1 MKIVPSIVNWYFKQ
15 RYKKIEQHYLD
26 PLTIQQKTFQ
36 TLIDKAQNTLY
47 GKKYNFSEIK
57 NYSQFINYC
66 PPNTYE
72 SIFPFINKIIEG
84 EKNVLWP
91 SKINWFAKSS
101 GTTSAKS
108 KFIPVSYE
116 ALEDCHFKGG
126 RDVLSFYC
134 NNHQQTNIFDGKGLT
149 VGGSHSISTINKKMH
164 IGDVSAVMI
173 ENMPFLGQ
181 LFNIPSKEIALLD
194 DWELKIDKMA
204 EATTNENVT
213 MLIGVPSW
221 TLVLLNK
228 ILEINDAKQII
239 DVWPNL
245 ELFIH
250 GGVSFLPYKDQFNHL
265 LGSSKISYLE
275 TYNASEGFFAIQDN
289 ALTNDMLLML
299 DYGIFYEF
307 FDETNSKYCW
317 LNEVQLNKKYTLL
330 ISTNAGL
337 WRYKMGDTISFTCLN
352 PYKIKILGR
361 DVQHINIVGEELIV
375 ANSDMAITEACRKTN
390 STIKEYTAAPI
401 FMQGSKSGGHEW
413 VIEFEQEPQ
422 NFNEFCLY
430 LDEALK
436 NCNTDYAAKR
446 FNNMVLNAPLVH
458 KASKNLFHT
467 WLEKAGKLGGQHKVP
482 RLTNNRKYL
491 NEILHIMNNY
501 Q

>member
-15 RYKKIEQHYLD
+15 RYKKIEQHYLN
-26 PLTIQQKTFQ
+26 PLSLQEKTFQ
-36 TLIDKAQNTLY
+36 ALLNKGQNTMY
-47 GKKYNFSEIK
+47 GNKFNFSAIRTYE
-57 NYSQFINYC
+57 QFINYC

-72 SIFPFINKIIEG
+72 SLYPYIKKIIEG

-101 GTTSAKS
+101 GTTSTKS

-134 NNHQQTNIFDGKGLT
+134 NKKQQTSIFEGKGLT
-149 VGGSHSISTINKKMH
+149 VGGSHSISTLNKKMH

-181 LFNIPSKEIALLD
+181 LFNTPNKEIALID
-194 DWELKIDKMA
+194 NWELKLEKMA
-204 EATTNENVT
+204 ITTSQENVT

-228 ILEINDAKQII
+228 ILQLNNTESIA

-250 GGVSFLPYKDQFNHL
+250 GGVSFVPYKNQFSQLFGN
-265 LGSSKISYLE
+265 SNINYLE
-275 TYNASEGFFAIQDN
+275 TYNASEGFFAIQDEPD
-289 ALTNDMLLML
+289 TNDMLLML

-307 FDETNSKYCW
+307 YNEESNKYVW
-317 LNEVQLNKKYTLL
+317 LNEVELNKKYTLL

-337 WRYKMGDTISFTCLN
+337 WRYKIGDTICFTSLS

-361 DVQHINIVGEELIV
+361 DVQYINIAGEELIV
-375 ANSDMAITEACRKTN
+375 ANSDAAIAAACKKTN
-390 STIKEYTAAPI
+390 ATVKEYAAAPI
-401 FMQGSKSGGHEW
+401 FMENNKSGSHEW
-413 VIEFEQEPQ
+413 IIEFEKEPD
-422 NFNEFCLY
+422 NFEKFCVF
-430 LDEALK
+430 LDEELQNK
-436 NCNTDYAAKR
+436 NSDYAAKR
-446 FNNMVLNAPLVH
+446 FNNLVLNKPIIH
-458 KASKNLFHT
+458 KAPKNLFYN
-467 WLEKAGKLGGQHKVP
+467 WLKKAGKLGGQNKVP
-482 RLTNNRKYL
+482 RLANNRKYL
-491 NEILHIMNNY
+491 EKMLQTMNTF
-501 Q
+501 